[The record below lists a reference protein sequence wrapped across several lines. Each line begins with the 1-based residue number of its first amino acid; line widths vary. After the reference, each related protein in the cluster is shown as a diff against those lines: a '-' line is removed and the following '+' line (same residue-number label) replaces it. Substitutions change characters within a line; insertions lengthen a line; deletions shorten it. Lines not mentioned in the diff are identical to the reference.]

1 MRTVVFRFTAFICC
15 ALFCA
20 HYFSAYAQDS
30 APVIV
35 TGKVVDEQGA
45 PMAGV
50 TIIEEGGGEFQKR
63 LWVHPLIDIPY
74 GQSCLLCLY
83 ESGAGMRSLQPEF
96 LRTQKLSKLFHI

>member
-50 TIIEEGGGEFQKR
+50 TIIEEGGVNSKR
-63 LWVHPLIDIPY
+63 DFGFTPSLIYRMVNPAFY
-74 GQSCLLCLY
+74 AFMNPGL
-83 ESGAGMRSLQPEF
+83 A
-96 LRTQKLSKLFHI
+96 

>member
-50 TIIEEGGGEFQKR
+50 TIIEEGG
-63 LWVHPLIDIPY
+63 
-74 GQSCLLCLY
+74 
-83 ESGAGMRSLQPEF
+83 
-96 LRTQKLSKLFHI
+96 